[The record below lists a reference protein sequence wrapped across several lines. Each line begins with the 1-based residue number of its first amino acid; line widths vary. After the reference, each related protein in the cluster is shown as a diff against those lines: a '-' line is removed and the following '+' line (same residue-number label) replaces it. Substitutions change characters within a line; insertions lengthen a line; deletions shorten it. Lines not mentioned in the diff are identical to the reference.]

1 MKQKR
6 KKSSPIAKHALN
18 DDEADYPGYP
28 SYPEKEDAYTIWKEE
43 QDLNPEDP
51 TENKATNENGKTLD
65 TREFVDEVDFDELDV
80 PGAELDDD
88 MEDIGSEDEE
98 NNYYSNQ

>member
-6 KKSSPIAKHALN
+6 KKSKLKAKGVQN
-18 DDEADYPGYP
+18 SQEADYPGYP
-28 SYPEKEDAYTIWKEE
+28 SYPENEDAYTIWKEE

-51 TENKATNENGKTLD
+51 TEKKAPNKDGKTLD
-65 TREFVDEVDFDELDV
+65 TREFVDEVAFDELDI

-88 MEDIGSEDEE
+88 MEEVGSEDEE
-98 NNYYSNQ
+98 NNYYSNP